1 MARSPYVGCAMPV
14 PPHLLND
21 DGTASMA
28 TMIMSSHHAFR
39 RDIAR
44 FARALATSSAPSS
57 AQLEALR
64 REWQWFRGALHGH
77 HESEDTRMFPFLRAE
92 HPELGATFDRLA
104 ADHRAIDPLLE
115 QGDRAFADP
124 FDAAAASATVASLQ
138 QLLDQHLAF
147 EEAEAI
153 PFLRP
158 AKQFP
163 APATD
168 DEAVMYAQGFAW
180 SLYGL
185 APTVVNEVMKLLPDS
200 LSSRLPAARQA
211 FEARFLATWGGPM
224 PQASQTSVPAE

>member
-1 MARSPYVGCAMPV
+1 MPV
-14 PPHLLND
+14 PPNLLND

-39 RDIAR
+39 RDLAR
-44 FARALATSSAPSS
+44 FARALAGSNTSSAT
-57 AQLEALR
+57 QLEALR

-92 HPELGATFDRLA
+92 HPELAATFDRLS

-115 QGDRAFADP
+115 VGDHAFGDP
-124 FDAAAASATVASLQ
+124 FDPATATTTVSSLK
-138 QLLDQHLAF
+138 QLLDEHLAF

-163 APATD
+163 APAS
-168 DEAVMYAQGFAW
+168 DEEAIMYAQGFAW

-185 APTVVNEVMKLLPDS
+185 APAVVDELLKLLPEN
-200 LSSRLPAARQA
+200 LTSRLPAARAA
-211 FEARFLATWGGPM
+211 FAARFLATWGAPM
-224 PQASQTSVPAE
+224 AQASETSIPLD